1 MRQYIESVHCNGEVK
16 EKIWKILDDIP
27 LRDVVLYAKKR
38 NAHGYNRAWRIEEN
52 GDIIEAYCD
61 PAFLQYL
68 NQ

>member
-16 EKIWKILDDIP
+16 EKIWKILDCAP
-27 LRDVVLYAKKR
+27 LQDVILYAKKR
-38 NAHGYNRAWRIEEN
+38 NTEGYNRAWRIEKD
-52 GDIIEAYCD
+52 GKTIEAHCD

>member
-38 NAHGYNRAWRIEEN
+38 NTEGYNRAWRIEEN
-52 GDIIEAYCD
+52 GEIIEAHCN
-61 PAFLQYL
+61 PAFWQYL